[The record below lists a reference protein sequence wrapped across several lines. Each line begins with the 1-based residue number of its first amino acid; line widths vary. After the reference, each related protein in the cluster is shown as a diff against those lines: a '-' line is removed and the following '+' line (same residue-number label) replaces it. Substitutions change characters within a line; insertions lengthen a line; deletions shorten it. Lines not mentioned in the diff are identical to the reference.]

1 MLKNSG
7 YADNYVN
14 YCQSV
19 WGPELSPITL
29 FASSESSSCKVRHEV
44 GKASR
49 SVFCLKV
56 APTVRSAGWGMSKCN
71 QL

>member
-1 MLKNSG
+1 VFFKKMLKNSG

-29 FASSESSSCKVRHEV
+29 FASSEKVV
-44 GKASR
+44 LAKLGMGWVKP
-49 SVFCLKV
+49 V
-56 APTVRSAGWGMSKCN
+56 AQCFV
-71 QL
+71 